1 MITMEQLN
9 EAGTSG
15 ACISLLYISTCMI
28 EPDEI
33 ESAARQIIESS
44 LARNPLVGLSG
55 ALLCTGPHFAQV
67 IEGSAPEIDRL
78 MQRLYQDSR
87 HADLRIM
94 DRNAIP
100 KRLFADWSM
109 AYIGPSQFVSNYVT
123 RLLGD
128 VSAVDRQHSARLLI
142 DLLREFALP

>member
-1 MITMEQLN
+1 
-9 EAGTSG
+9 
-15 ACISLLYISTCMI
+15 
-28 EPDEI
+28 
-33 ESAARQIIESS
+33 
-44 LARNPLVGLSG
+44 
-55 ALLCTGPHFAQV
+55 
-67 IEGSAPEIDRL
+67 

-94 DRNAIP
+94 DRSAIP

-142 DLLREFALP
+142 DLLREFTLP